1 MKSKL
6 EKLLYKLCSTEVK
19 MLIDKI
25 EAKPQVLG
33 IGNDGR
39 VYSSHN
45 FVGILIGGSFTL
57 RDRAALALM
66 RLRVRRENTRVAI
79 LTAIFEGEMRDRS
92 ESVGDTVQAPMRVMT
107 AQSMA
112 KEAQRVL
119 TKEMKATFDSH
130 AKDYVDTARKQ
141 GVL

>member
-1 MKSKL
+1 
-6 EKLLYKLCSTEVK
+6 
-19 MLIDKI
+19 MLF
-25 EAKPQVLG
+25 
-33 IGNDGR
+33 R
-39 VYSSHN
+39 S
-45 FVGILIGGSFTL
+45 ILQRGTFTIK
-57 RDRAALALM
+57 DRAALAL
-66 RLRVRRENTRVAI
+66 LRRRIKLENTRVAI
-79 LTAIFEGEMRDRS
+79 LETIFEGDMKDRS

-119 TKEMKATFDSH
+119 AKEMRDTFDSH